1 MMRFAQIIVAVFFLA
16 AVILVVFWG
25 ADQQRDYVESDE
37 GTDDRLLLSR
47 RHDRERR
54 LSIFKKMGHDITHT
68 VDKGTK
74 DITKGVDDIKKGE
87 KAVVKGAKQTEDG
100 LIKAGDDV
108 SHMTKEA
115 MDAIDHV
122 FSSKSLEKMGQKI
135 SDAAS
140 HFEQGLEHVAEEAA
154 QDVKKLGPLIVSAA
168 EATEEVMKA
177 FSQLIDLGAC
187 FDFKKIMCKTL
198 LPMCDCDAG
207 SEVSVSLDKPPKI
220 EATCVPKYLAKSL
233 NWQSNGQW
241 PGQLEAGEPSSDED
255 DDEDD
260 GEAESD
266 ADLKSKMTVVKQD
279 GGASLKTAVDANI
292 EFIPKTVFELSTDGK
307 LTASISGKFSAYL
320 NARAEADAHF
330 SYTLVERVPEE
341 PLEYTACA
349 DVFCITFL
357 LQANAT
363 LDLETSAQGT
373 AQVQAAAEYDIEA
386 DISIDVTTGQMHAS
400 VKSSP
405 FTHQEQMTMDGSFDG
420 SLSLSLM
427 PVLTIMPLPGAPIS
441 VKPFLTGNL
450 STHVEASATASSA
463 GFLQATS
470 STTEASFCAAADIS
484 ITGGVDIDGLGMP
497 QPLEIS
503 STEIKSM
510 ITKAIADVP
519 QVLIGAINDQLDS
532 CAKLGKAVDKAIS
545 KPIEEAA
552 QAAAKGLD
560 EVIPD
565 FKVSLPDPMEL
576 LDKQFCKT
584 VLQKTYPDGESQC
597 ANANLGCH
605 A

>member
-1 MMRFAQIIVAVFFLA
+1 M
-16 AVILVVFWG
+16 G
-25 ADQQRDYVESDE
+25 ES
-37 GTDDRLLLSR
+37 
-47 RHDRERR
+47 
-54 LSIFKKMGHDITHT
+54 T
-68 VDKGTK
+68 V
-74 DITKGVDDIKKGE
+74 
-87 KAVVKGAKQTEDG
+87 
-100 LIKAGDDV
+100 
-108 SHMTKEA
+108 KELG
-115 MDAIDHV
+115 HV
-122 FSSKSLEKMGQKI
+122 FSPQAFKNVGKKL
-135 SDAAS
+135 SDAAEK
-140 HFEQGLEHVAEEAA
+140 FEKGLEHVAEEAA
-154 QDVKKLGPLIVSAA
+154 KDVKALGPLIVSAA

-187 FDFKKIMCKTL
+187 FNFKKIMCEAL

-255 DDEDD
+255 GDEQEGED
-260 GEAESD
+260 GSD
-266 ADLKSKMTVVKQD
+266 SEDSDLKSKMTVVKHD
-279 GGASLKTAVDANI
+279 GDASLNMAVDANI

-307 LTASISGKFSAYL
+307 LTASISGKFSAYF
-320 NARAEADAHF
+320 NALAEAEAHF

-470 STTEASFCAAADIS
+470 SATEASFCAAADVNI
-484 ITGGVDIDGLGMP
+484 IGGVDIDGLGMP
-497 QPLEIS
+497 QPLEI
-503 STEIKSM
+503 
-510 ITKAIADVP
+510 A
-519 QVLIGAINDQLDS
+519 L
-532 CAKLGKAVDKAIS
+532 
-545 KPIEEAA
+545 
-552 QAAAKGLD
+552 
-560 EVIPD
+560 
-565 FKVSLPDPMEL
+565 
-576 LDKQFCKT
+576 
-584 VLQKTYPDGESQC
+584 
-597 ANANLGCH
+597 
-605 A
+605 

>member
-1 MMRFAQIIVAVFFLA
+1 
-16 AVILVVFWG
+16 
-25 ADQQRDYVESDE
+25 
-37 GTDDRLLLSR
+37 
-47 RHDRERR
+47 
-54 LSIFKKMGHDITHT
+54 MG
-68 VDKGTK
+68 
-74 DITKGVDDIKKGE
+74 
-87 KAVVKGAKQTEDG
+87 
-100 LIKAGDDV
+100 
-108 SHMTKEA
+108 
-115 MDAIDHV
+115 
-122 FSSKSLEKMGQKI
+122 
-135 SDAAS
+135 
-140 HFEQGLEHVAEEAA
+140 
-154 QDVKKLGPLIVSAA
+154 
-168 EATEEVMKA
+168 
-177 FSQLIDLGAC
+177 
-187 FDFKKIMCKTL
+187 
-198 LPMCDCDAG
+198 
-207 SEVSVSLDKPPKI
+207 
-220 EATCVPKYLAKSL
+220 
-233 NWQSNGQW
+233 
-241 PGQLEAGEPSSDED
+241 
-255 DDEDD
+255 
-260 GEAESD
+260 
-266 ADLKSKMTVVKQD
+266 
-279 GGASLKTAVDANI
+279 
-292 EFIPKTVFELSTDGK
+292 
-307 LTASISGKFSAYL
+307 
-320 NARAEADAHF
+320 

-405 FTHQEQMTMDGSFDG
+405 FTHQEQMT
-420 SLSLSLM
+420 
-427 PVLTIMPLPGAPIS
+427 IMPLPGAPIS

-470 STTEASFCAAADIS
+470 STTEASFCAAADVS

-552 QAAAKGLD
+552 QVAAKGLD

-584 VLQKTYPDGESQC
+584 VLQKSYPEGESQC
-597 ANANLGCH
+597 ATANLGCH